1 MPYII
6 WDQANSVE
14 KFEWRIQQRNLMHNI
29 AKVQPVDVAENFY
42 AVLEEASIFR
52 WALKNLGIAF
62 DSAKSFL

>member
-1 MPYII
+1 
-6 WDQANSVE
+6 
-14 KFEWRIQQRNLMHNI
+14 MHNI

-62 DSAKSFL
+62 DSAKSFLINAGFYLVSFMLMHDISLATFT